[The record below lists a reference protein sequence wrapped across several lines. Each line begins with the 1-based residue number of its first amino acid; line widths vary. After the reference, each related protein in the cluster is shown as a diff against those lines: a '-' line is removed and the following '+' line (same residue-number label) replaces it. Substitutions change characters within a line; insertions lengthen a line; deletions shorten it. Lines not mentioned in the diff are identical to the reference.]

1 MNETSILSLNKDIH
15 PAVNLR
21 DNSNITT
28 NQSESQPLVEPPKGE
43 LMPSDVQKSNDVKEI
58 RQLEDKS

>member
-28 NQSESQPLVEPPKGE
+28 NQSEPKPLVEPPKGE